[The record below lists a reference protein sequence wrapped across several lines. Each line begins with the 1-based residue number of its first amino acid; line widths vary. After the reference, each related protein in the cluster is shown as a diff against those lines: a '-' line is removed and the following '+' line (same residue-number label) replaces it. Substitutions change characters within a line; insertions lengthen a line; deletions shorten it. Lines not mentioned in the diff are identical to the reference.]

1 MKISRMNYFFL
12 AFIALAAWSCSSNK
26 AYEKQSNGITIK
38 QEGKNI
44 RLQAVSPDIIRV
56 TVSPTGTFSSDTSLI
71 IVDQK
76 NTFKDW
82 KLEETPEMLTMRT
95 ANLIAE
101 VTLKTGEIVFKDS
114 TGKVLLQEKKG
125 GGKTFSLADP
135 SNGQGFYTIRQEFES
150 PADEA
155 FYGLGGHQHGYMNYK
170 GKDVDLTQHNIVDVI
185 PFLYSNK
192 NYGILWDNY
201 SITKFGDPRDYGDL
215 STLKLFSKE
224 GQEGGLTAT
233 YYVKDK
239 VVNTVLEKNIDFEY
253 LETPRVDSL
262 PKDVNNNGK
271 IVWEGSFTSDKAGKH
286 KFLLYASNYFKLW
299 IDDKL
304 VMDKWRQ
311 NWNPWSNP
319 FEVDITGNEKHSIK
333 VEWIPN
339 GGFLALKHL
348 DPMSQEDQNR
358 LSLAS
363 EVAREID
370 YYFVRGD
377 NADQVI
383 SGYRQL
389 TGKAP
394 IVPKWAMG
402 FWQSRER
409 YKTQDE
415 ILNIVKEF
423 RDKKVPLDNIV
434 LDWNY
439 WPQDQWGS
447 HKFDTARFKDAAGMN
462 KKLHEDLHAQ
472 IMISVWPKFYK
483 DIDNYK
489 EMDAKGYLYKN
500 NIAKKRKDWIG
511 QGYENTFY
519 DVYNPGARK
528 MFWDQIN
535 KNLYSKGFDAWWLDA
550 TEPDMHSNISIQ
562 ARKDN
567 MNPTYLGSGSRFFN
581 AYSLMNSK
589 GIYEEQ
595 RATNPDKRVFILTR
609 SAFAGQQRFGAATWS
624 GDIVSRWSDMKDQ
637 IAVGMNFS
645 ISGIPY
651 WTMDIG
657 GFAVENRYGAYPGTV
672 ITPANLDEWRELN
685 TRWYQFGAFC
695 PLFRAHGQLPLREP
709 FNIAPAN
716 HPAYQSILYYDK
728 LRYRLM
734 PYIYTMAG
742 KAYHDN
748 YTIMRALVMDFNGDK
763 NVTNINDQFMMGPS
777 FLVNPVYEHK
787 ARTRQ
792 VYLPAGTG
800 WYDFYSGNYS
810 EGGNTISAPAPLERM
825 PLFVREGS
833 IIPVGPDIQY
843 VNQIPD
849 SSLTLYVYAGKNG
862 SFDLYEDENTNYNYE
877 KGAFSI
883 TPITYDDQTGTV
895 TIGKRKGSFN
905 GMLNE
910 RSFRIVLVSKDKP
923 MAFDADVNSGDVLR
937 YKGEAVSMQIKK

>member
-76 NTFKDW
+76 NSFTDW

-95 ANLIAE
+95 SNLIAE
-101 VTLKTGEIVFKDS
+101 VTIKTGEIVFKDT
-114 TGKVLLQEKKG
+114 TGKILLQEKKG
-125 GGKTFSLADP
+125 GGKTFTPADS

-201 SITKFGDPRDYGDL
+201 SITKFGDPRNYGDL
-215 STLKLFSKE
+215 STLKLFSKD

-233 YYVKDK
+233 YYAKDK
-239 VVNTVLEKNIDFEY
+239 VVKTALEKNIDFEY
-253 LETPRVDSL
+253 LETPRVDSF
-262 PKDVNNNGK
+262 PKDVNTNDGK
-271 IVWEGSFTSDKAGKH
+271 AVWEGSFSSDKAGNH
-286 KFLLYASNYFKLW
+286 KFLLYASSYFKLW

-319 FEVDITGNEKHSIK
+319 FEVQMNPGEKHTIK
-333 VEWIPN
+333 VEWVPN
-339 GGFLALKHL
+339 GGYLALKHL
-348 DPMSQEDQNR
+348 DPLNQEEQNR

-439 WPQDQWGS
+439 WPEKEWGS
-447 HKFDTARFKDAAGMN
+447 HKFDTTRFKDAAGMN

-472 IMISVWPKFYK
+472 IMISVWPKFYNG
-483 DIDNYK
+483 IDNYK

-500 NIAKKRKDWIG
+500 NIEKKRKDWIG
-511 QGYENTFY
+511 PGYENTFY

-550 TEPDMHSNISIQ
+550 TEPDMHSNLSIE
-562 ARKDN
+562 ARKEN

-657 GFAVENRYGAYPGTV
+657 GFAVENRYGAYGGV
-672 ITPANLDEWRELN
+672 ITPENLDEWRELQA
-685 TRWYQFGAFC
+685 RWYQFGAFC

-716 HPAYQSILYYDK
+716 HPAYKSILYYDK

-777 FLVNPVYEHK
+777 FLVSPVYEHK

-800 WYDFYSGNYS
+800 WYDFYSGSYS
-810 EGGNTISAPAPLERM
+810 EGGNTITATAPLERM

-862 SFDLYEDENTNYNYE
+862 TFELYEDENTNYNYE

-883 TPITYDDQTGTV
+883 TPITYDDQSGTV

-923 MAFDADVNSGDVLR
+923 LAFDPDVKSGDVLR
-937 YKGEAVSMQIKK
+937 YKGEAVSMKIKK